1 MNGSTKNTVLLSIIV
16 VCLVAAGVITWR
28 THGRRGPD
36 LTPFADKTTW
46 VLCRNEDCGASWEM
60 NLKEY
65 HEFIQK
71 NADPRSL
78 LPPPITCE
86 QCSEPS
92 VYRAVRCAKC
102 GAVFEMGT
110 VTADF
115 ADRCPNESCGYS
127 QIEVDRA
134 EAAEARERK

>member
-16 VCLVAAGVITWR
+16 VCLVSAGVITCK

-36 LTPFADKTTW
+36 LSVFADQTTW
-46 VLCRNEDCGASWEM
+46 VLCRNENCGASWEM

-71 NADPRSL
+71 NADPGSV

-86 QCSEPS
+86 ECGEPS
-92 VYRAVRCAKC
+92 VYRAVKCKC
-102 GAVFEMGT
+102 GAIFEQGT
-110 VTADF
+110 VDADF
-115 ADRCPNESCGYS
+115 ADRCPECGYS
-127 QIEVDRA
+127 QMEVDRR
-134 EAAEARERK
+134 EAAEARRRQ